1 MTSAYDAQLKKMKT
15 APGFIAALDQSGG
28 STPKALGLYGIP
40 ETEYEKGATSMFDQ
54 VHKMRER
61 IVTSKSFNGD
71 RILAAIL
78 FEDTCRREIEEMP
91 SAKFLWE
98 KKGVVPI
105 IKIDQGLE
113 EERNGVQLMKPLSKL
128 NDLLELAKENDI
140 FGTKARSVIKL
151 ANENGI
157 KVREQGSFLCFVQI
171 YQYMQTTYSNFSLHL
186 LKANVQQQFNVGKKV
201 CEAGLHPIIEP
212 EVDIKSPE
220 KEQAEDI
227 LKEVLL
233 DNLNALAPDEKIML
247 KLTIPTKA
255 NLYKEVI
262 AHPNVLRVVA
272 LSGGYSRSDA
282 NELLAQNEDMIASFS
297 RALTEGLSANDSADE
312 FDAKLDDSIG
322 SIYSASVEK

>member
-1 MTSAYDAQLKKMKT
+1 MTSTYDSQLKKMKT

-40 ETEYEKGATSMFDQ
+40 ETEYVKGETSMFDQ

-78 FEDTCRREIEEMP
+78 FEDTCRRVIEGMP

-128 NDLLELAKENDI
+128 DDLLELAKENEI

-157 KVREQGSFLCFVQI
+157 
-171 YQYMQTTYSNFSLHL
+171 
-186 LKANVQQQFNVGKKV
+186 KANVQQQFNVGKKV

-220 KEQAEDI
+220 KEQAEAI

-233 DNLNALAPDEKIML
+233 DNLNALSPDEKIML

-272 LSGGYSRSDA
+272 LSGGYSRSEA
-282 NELLAQNEDMIASFS
+282 NELLAQNEDLIASFS
-297 RALTEGLSANDSADE
+297 RALTEGLSANDTADE

>member
-1 MTSAYDAQLKKMKT
+1 MKT

-78 FEDTCRREIEEMP
+78 FEDTCRREIEGMP

-128 NDLLELAKENDI
+128 DDLLELAKENDI

-157 KVREQGSFLCFVQI
+157 
-171 YQYMQTTYSNFSLHL
+171 
-186 LKANVQQQFNVGKKV
+186 KANVQQQFNVGKKV

-282 NELLAQNEDMIASFS
+282 NQLLAQNEDMIASFS
-297 RALTEGLSANDSADE
+297 RALTEGLSANDTADE

>member
-1 MTSAYDAQLKKMKT
+1 MTSTYDAQLKKMKT

-78 FEDTCRREIEEMP
+78 FEDTCRREIEGMP

-128 NDLLELAKENDI
+128 DDLLELAKENDI

-157 KVREQGSFLCFVQI
+157 
-171 YQYMQTTYSNFSLHL
+171 
-186 LKANVQQQFNVGKKV
+186 KANVQQQFNVGKKV

>member
-1 MTSAYDAQLKKMKT
+1 MTSTYDTQLKKMKT

-78 FEDTCRREIEEMP
+78 FEDTCRREIEGMP
-91 SAKFLWE
+91 SAKILWE

-128 NDLLELAKENDI
+128 DDLLELAKENEI

-157 KVREQGSFLCFVQI
+157 KVREEGSFLWFVQI
-171 YQYMQTTYSNFSLHL
+171 HANNLFSFHL

-247 KLTIPTKA
+247 KLTIPSKA
-255 NLYKEVI
+255 NLYKDVI

-297 RALTEGLSANDSADE
+297 RALTEGLSANDTADE

>member
-1 MTSAYDAQLKKMKT
+1 MTSTYDAQLKKMKT

-40 ETEYEKGATSMFDQ
+40 ETEYVKGETSMFDQ

-78 FEDTCRREIEEMP
+78 FEDTCRREIEGMP

-128 NDLLELAKENDI
+128 DDLLELAKENEI

-157 KVREQGSFLCFVQI
+157 
-171 YQYMQTTYSNFSLHL
+171 
-186 LKANVQQQFNVGKKV
+186 KANVQQQFNVGKKV

-220 KEQAEDI
+220 KEQAEAI

-272 LSGGYSRSDA
+272 LSGGYSRSEA

-297 RALTEGLSANDSADE
+297 RALTEGLSANDTADE

>member
-1 MTSAYDAQLKKMKT
+1 MTSTYDAQLKKMKT

-40 ETEYEKGATSMFDQ
+40 ETEYVKGETSMFDQ

-78 FEDTCRREIEEMP
+78 FEDTCRREIEGMP

-128 NDLLELAKENDI
+128 DDLLELAKENEI

-157 KVREQGSFLCFVQI
+157 KVRGQLF
-171 YQYMQTTYSNFSLHL
+171 YYMFFQMH
-186 LKANVQQQFNVGKKV
+186 A
-201 CEAGLHPIIEP
+201 
-212 EVDIKSPE
+212 
-220 KEQAEDI
+220 
-227 LKEVLL
+227 
-233 DNLNALAPDEKIML
+233 DNLF
-247 KLTIPTKA
+247 KLLFACTLGKCTAAIQCWK
-255 NLYKEVI
+255 
-262 AHPNVLRVVA
+262 
-272 LSGGYSRSDA
+272 
-282 NELLAQNEDMIASFS
+282 
-297 RALTEGLSANDSADE
+297 EGL
-312 FDAKLDDSIG
+312 
-322 SIYSASVEK
+322 

>member
-1 MTSAYDAQLKKMKT
+1 MTSTYDAQLKKMKT

-78 FEDTCRREIEEMP
+78 FEDTCRREIEGMP

-128 NDLLELAKENDI
+128 DDLLELAKENDI

-151 ANENGI
+151 ADENGI
-157 KVREQGSFLCFVQI
+157 
-171 YQYMQTTYSNFSLHL
+171 
-186 LKANVQQQFNVGKKV
+186 KANVQQQFNVGKKV

-282 NELLAQNEDMIASFS
+282 NQLLAQNEDMIASFS
-297 RALTEGLSANDSADE
+297 RALTEGLSANDTADE

>member
-1 MTSAYDAQLKKMKT
+1 MTSTYDAQLKKMKT

-78 FEDTCRREIEEMP
+78 FEDTCRREIEGMP

-128 NDLLELAKENDI
+128 DDLLELAKENDI

-157 KVREQGSFLCFVQI
+157 KVREEGSFLCFVQI
-171 YQYMQTTYSNFSLHL
+171 HANNLFSFHL
-186 LKANVQQQFNVGKKV
+186 LKANVQQQFNIGKKV

-220 KEQAEDI
+220 KDQAEDI

-282 NELLAQNEDMIASFS
+282 NELLAQNEDIVSTLFF
-297 RALTEGLSANDSADE
+297 L
-312 FDAKLDDSIG
+312 IHQ
-322 SIYSASVEK
+322 I

>member
-157 KVREQGSFLCFVQI
+157 K
-171 YQYMQTTYSNFSLHL
+171 
-186 LKANVQQQFNVGKKV
+186 ANVQQQFNVGKKV

>member
-157 KVREQGSFLCFVQI
+157 K
-171 YQYMQTTYSNFSLHL
+171 
-186 LKANVQQQFNVGKKV
+186 ANVQQQFNVGKKV

-262 AHPNVLRVVA
+262 THPNVLRVVA

>member
-1 MTSAYDAQLKKMKT
+1 MTSTYDTQLKKMKT

-78 FEDTCRREIEEMP
+78 FEDTCRREIEGMP
-91 SAKFLWE
+91 SAKILWE

-128 NDLLELAKENDI
+128 DDLLELAKENEI

-151 ANENGI
+151 ANENGLRYVR
-157 KVREQGSFLCFVQI
+157 KVLFYGLFK
-171 YQYMQTTYSNFSLHL
+171 YMQTTYSLFIYLRQMYNS
-186 LKANVQQQFNVGKKV
+186 N
-201 CEAGLHPIIEP
+201 
-212 EVDIKSPE
+212 S
-220 KEQAEDI
+220 
-227 LKEVLL
+227 
-233 DNLNALAPDEKIML
+233 ML
-247 KLTIPTKA
+247 ERR
-255 NLYKEVI
+255 YV
-262 AHPNVLRVVA
+262 
-272 LSGGYSRSDA
+272 
-282 NELLAQNEDMIASFS
+282 
-297 RALTEGLSANDSADE
+297 
-312 FDAKLDDSIG
+312 KLDCIQSLNLRSILNHQ
-322 SIYSASVEK
+322 KRNKLKTF

>member
-157 KVREQGSFLCFVQI
+157 K
-171 YQYMQTTYSNFSLHL
+171 
-186 LKANVQQQFNVGKKV
+186 ANVQQQFNVGKKV

-297 RALTEGLSANDSADE
+297 RALTEGLSANDTADE